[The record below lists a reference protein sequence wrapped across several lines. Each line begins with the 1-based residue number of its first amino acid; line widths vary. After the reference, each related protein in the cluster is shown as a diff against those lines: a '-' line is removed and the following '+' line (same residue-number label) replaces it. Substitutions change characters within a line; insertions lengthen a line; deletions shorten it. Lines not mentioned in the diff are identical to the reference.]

1 MSPCAAACRARA
13 GRGVADALYCC
24 EISGKW
30 REVLLGPVYI
40 VRTQTQMEAVVR
52 YLGIA
57 LLLFSSSL
65 SQAYAQTAPWGL
77 DVTGNIANVTDAST
91 HTYHFTSADL
101 LALSTRTIKTS
112 TNWTPVSVWR
122 GPTLESILQKVGAR
136 GKVLHVYALD
146 DYKHDVPLSDAKQ
159 YGVIVAYERD
169 GKPLEQKGFG
179 PLMLIYPRD
188 DHQDDLNRASIEAR
202 FVWQI
207 YKIVVE

>member
-1 MSPCAAACRARA
+1 MP
-13 GRGVADALYCC
+13 
-24 EISGKW
+24 GKW
-30 REVLLGPVYI
+30 GALLSDPAYI

-52 YLGIA
+52 YLRFA
-57 LLLFSSSL
+57 LLLFVSSF
-65 SQAYAQTAPWGL
+65 SQAHAQTAPWGL

-101 LALSTRTIKTS
+101 LALSTKTIKTS

-159 YGVIVAYERD
+159 YGVIMAYERD

-188 DHQDDLNRASIEAR
+188 DHQEDLNRASIEAR